1 MRLWRVILPRRAGE
15 ALSGEGARRFGG
27 RWNRQGQAAVYTS
40 TTASL
45 AMLEWLAHVDAAD
58 APPEL
63 VAIAYELPDD
73 EAVTRMGMS
82 ELPTG
87 WRASPAPE
95 DLRRIGIEWLD
106 AGETVALVVP
116 SVVLPL
122 GDEQNLVLNPATR
135 AWSPER
141 GLPRARN
148 GGSAANPQVGTVT
161 ILPERNGC
169 PDWTVQAATGYAL
182 RKAGPELSRHVGC
195 DQYPVPTLE
204 CAINCAISARFR
216 CI

>member
-1 MRLWRVILPRRAGE
+1 
-15 ALSGEGARRFGG
+15 
-27 RWNRQGQAAVYTS
+27 
-40 TTASL
+40 
-45 AMLEWLAHVDAAD
+45 MLEWLAHVDAAD

-122 GDEQNLVLNPATR
+122 GDEQNVVLNPAHSGMARLTEVYRERVTVDPRLTR
-135 AWSPER
+135 
-141 GLPRARN
+141 
-148 GGSAANPQVGTVT
+148 
-161 ILPERNGC
+161 
-169 PDWTVQAATGYAL
+169 
-182 RKAGPELSRHVGC
+182 K
-195 DQYPVPTLE
+195 
-204 CAINCAISARFR
+204 
-216 CI
+216 

>member
-1 MRLWRVILPRRAGE
+1 VRLWRVILPRRAGE

-73 EAVTRMGMS
+73 EAFTRMGMS

-122 GDEQNLVLNPATR
+122 GDEQNVVLNPAHSGMARLREVYRERVTVDPRLTR
-135 AWSPER
+135 
-141 GLPRARN
+141 
-148 GGSAANPQVGTVT
+148 
-161 ILPERNGC
+161 
-169 PDWTVQAATGYAL
+169 
-182 RKAGPELSRHVGC
+182 K
-195 DQYPVPTLE
+195 
-204 CAINCAISARFR
+204 
-216 CI
+216 